1 MNAKKI
7 MVLANCSKRMS
18 VHFTVQGQD
27 ESDVIVTALEQTLK
41 TVVPRVEEMSEEQS
55 TEHLLL
61 LNNITI
67 EYSSSTLNVHVCTV
81 EL

>member
-1 MNAKKI
+1 MQKLWFLPTATKE
-7 MVLANCSKRMS
+7 C
-18 VHFTVQGQD
+18 TVQGED

-61 LNNITI
+61 LNIITI
-67 EYSSSTLNVHVCTV
+67 VYSSSTLNVHVCAI

>member
-1 MNAKKI
+1 
-7 MVLANCSKRMS
+7 MS
-18 VHFTVQGQD
+18 VHFTGQGQD

-67 EYSSSTLNVHVCTV
+67 EYSSSTLNVHVCAV

>member
-1 MNAKKI
+1 
-7 MVLANCSKRMS
+7 MS

-27 ESDVIVTALEQTLK
+27 ENDVIVTALEQTLK

-55 TEHLLL
+55 SEHLLV

-67 EYSSSTLNVHVCTV
+67 EYSSSTLNVHVCAV